1 MTSCSTTPSPC
12 VRPRGSGAAANPFS
26 SSRGAPGVVP
36 LVGHSAPEL
45 CDRLARLGGIA
56 QVTGPHGAGKS
67 TLLAHLSRELRARGE
82 SPRIVR
88 ASRSTWPL
96 PTRCSVLVV
105 DEADTLP
112 SWKRAALRLACR
124 LSGTGLLLCVH
135 ADAGLPTLVRMD
147 AGLSTARGVVEHL
160 CSGWAVRVPR
170 DDELAGL
177 LARHEGNLRSVLFTL
192 YDWYEQGRLCVETG
206 E

>member
-1 MTSCSTTPSPC
+1 M
-12 VRPRGSGAAANPFS
+12 
-26 SSRGAPGVVP
+26 P
-36 LVGHSAPEL
+36 LVGLSAPEL
-45 CDRLARLGGIA
+45 CDRLARLGSIA

-82 SPRIVR
+82 TPRIVR
-88 ASRSTWPL
+88 ASQGTWPL
-96 PTRCSVLVV
+96 PTRCSILIV

-112 SWKRAALRLACR
+112 SWKSAALRLACR
-124 LSGTGLLLCVH
+124 LSRTNLLLCVH
-135 ADAGLPTLVRMD
+135 ADTGLPTLVRME
-147 AGLSTARGVVEHL
+147 AGLSTARGVIAHL

-177 LARHEGNLRSVLFTL
+177 LARHKGNLRSVLFTL

-206 E
+206 EWTRTAD